1 VWHGPNRHGVQEK
14 TIPEWGTPC
23 VRQRAAQAA
32 GGTRCVRGRRIRYR
46 GRETSANQTREQ
58 MSSDCGGRMNDVRV
72 IRNPQVLTIACQF
85 RSEWGRFVCGASPLR
100 RRRCCCRPAITFTIA
115 RQTTRAR
122 PPAALTR
129 QAGGPMNR
137 HGTLFPALMRI
148 RRCLPTAAGHDPTNR
163 GR

>member
-1 VWHGPNRHGVQEK
+1 MWHGPNRHGVQEK